1 MSIDTRRG
9 ATSALAVVLAALTPS
24 GAVSARQVVAQQ
36 PPTLTTLLQQA
47 GEYVLRLDH
56 DLSGVVAEESY
67 SQESTTKPKFGPSIR
82 AHRDLRSDV
91 LLVLADAGD
100 RYVSFRDVFEVD
112 GKAVRDR
119 DDRLARLFIGK
130 APSSSEQLQ
139 RIRIESAR
147 YNLGDIFRDFNDPV
161 FALRVLHPEFQS
173 RFTFSVVKTGAAREP
188 WEVEFHEVEPETIV
202 RRVGGDDLPVR
213 GRFRIEPGSGQVL
226 LSELLT
232 EDNILRADV
241 TVTYQ
246 VDRVLGM
253 LVPIEMRE
261 SVGTQSGRLA
271 IEGQATYSH
280 FRRFKVTV
288 SESIGPT
295 KQ

>member
-1 MSIDTRRG
+1 MSTDARCR
-9 ATSALAVVLAALTPS
+9 ATAALAVVLAALTAS
-24 GAVSARQVVAQQ
+24 GAVVNARQVAQQ
-36 PPTLTTLLQQA
+36 PPTLTTLLKQA
-47 GEYVLRLDH
+47 GEYILRLDR

-67 SQESTTKPKFGPSIR
+67 FQESTTKPKFGPSVR

-91 LLVLADAGD
+91 LLVLEDAGD

-119 DDRLARLFIGK
+119 NDRLASLFIDK

-173 RFTFSVVKTGAAREP
+173 RFAFSIVKAGAAREP
-188 WEVEFHEVEPETIV
+188 WEIEFHEVEPDTIV
-202 RRVGGDDLPVR
+202 RRVGGGDLPVR
-213 GRFRIEPGSGQVL
+213 GRFRIEPGSGQVS
-226 LSELLT
+226 LSEILT

-246 VDRVLGM
+246 VDRVLKL

-261 SVGTQSGRLA
+261 SVGTQSGRLQ
-271 IEGQATYSH
+271 IQGQATYSH

-288 SESIGPT
+288 KESIGPT
-295 KQ
+295 K